1 MKTILLLLLL
11 LAFIPVAILA
21 VGQRPQTPQRQVL
34 YDFRNERTNQSPRI
48 SAATQRDVLSKVFR
62 RYLSDANRCQ
72 SNFDAGENFLAGARR
87 AGQIVPNISEA
98 ATGSFTAAGQNET
111 AYLIYVNECNASHAD
126 NFGSKRLAIFSGP
139 RLVADID
146 LDFKSSILAKTDL
159 DLDGINELLMTS
171 GDMAQGEVI
180 EMGALLSFQNGR
192 MRVIQDFN
200 TVVSDDCASL
210 RPGAAAKAAV
220 LSYANAAL
228 GQMPKI
234 KVDYYAAGC
243 GKARRWRVIKGP
255 I

>member
-11 LAFIPVAILA
+11 LAFIPVAA
-21 VGQRPQTPQRQVL
+21 QRPQTPQRQVL
-34 YDFRNERTNQSPRI
+34 FDFRNERSNEPHKI
-48 SAATQRDVLSKVFR
+48 SAVVQRDVLSKVFR
-62 RYLSDANRCQ
+62 RYLNDANRCQ
-72 SNFDAGENFLAGARR
+72 ANFDAGENFLAGARR
-87 AGQIVPNISEA
+87 AGQIVPNIAEV

-126 NFGSKRLAIFSGP
+126 NFGSKRLAIFAGP
-139 RLVADID
+139 RLVVDLD
-146 LDFKSSILAKTDL
+146 LDFKSSIVAKTDL

-200 TVVSDDCASL
+200 TVVNDDCASL
-210 RPGAAAKAAV
+210 RPGAATKAAV

-243 GKARRWRVIKGP
+243 GKTRRWRVIKGP